1 MCVSTLYLI
10 WAVYPIFLLD
20 SLWTLFSGW
29 WALYSVWKWDG
40 LSNLLWVALWMG
52 WDSML
57 GRGRTLSLLSSAYT
71 GCTIMLP
78 WAHLKPLSGGDDQR
92 QPIFVR
98 GGNSLLINMCCP
110 FRSHFQYSVQQQDL
124 YVWRTRLT
132 RHKCLLHML
141 CLHSHSI
148 KYDCIF
154 PHALLKQLLWHAKSA
169 LHDSH
174 MQTTDLPVVIIIE
187 TQKLKTER
195 HHYGILFFSNGKEL
209 FFNVRLLFFFLFP
222 PSFLGRN
229 LLWHCEVSKNSCMN
243 IPQCSTPPVHEKWP
257 PLSCGISCHY
267 LTCPQPSLL
276 IFPFLPL

>member
-1 MCVSTLYLI
+1 
-10 WAVYPIFLLD
+10 
-20 SLWTLFSGW
+20 
-29 WALYSVWKWDG
+29 
-40 LSNLLWVALWMG
+40 
-52 WDSML
+52 
-57 GRGRTLSLLSSAYT
+57 
-71 GCTIMLP
+71 MLP

-98 GGNSLLINMCCP
+98 GGSSLLINMCCP
-110 FRSHFQYSVQQQDL
+110 FPSHFQYSVQQQDL

-154 PHALLKQLLWHAKSA
+154 PHALLKQLLWHAKSV

-222 PSFLGRN
+222 PLLFGKESLVALWGFKEFLHEHPTVQHSPCSWQVASAVLWNFMPLFNLPTAQFVNFSF
-229 LLWHCEVSKNSCMN
+229 
-243 IPQCSTPPVHEKWP
+243 P
-257 PLSCGISCHY
+257 
-267 LTCPQPSLL
+267 PSLSIPKCL
-276 IFPFLPL
+276 